1 MGMRYTLG
9 EHSSSLCIPPQAQY
23 VFLHQCILRFLQKS
37 VPALILKESIYENV
51 PNFIYENVAAIRA
64 HESEVIAT
72 GC

>member
-1 MGMRYTLG
+1 MRYTLG